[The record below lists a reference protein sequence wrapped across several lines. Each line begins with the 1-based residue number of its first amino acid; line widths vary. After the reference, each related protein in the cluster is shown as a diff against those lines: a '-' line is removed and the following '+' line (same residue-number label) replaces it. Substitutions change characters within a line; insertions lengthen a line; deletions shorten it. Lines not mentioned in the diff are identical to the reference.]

1 LRTFRN
7 YANLSHEINA
17 MRDMEITFLGT
28 GTSHGIPVIGCSCSV
43 CRSSD
48 PRDKRLRTAIH
59 VQTPEIS
66 LIVDTTPDF
75 RFQCLREG
83 INRVDAVLYTHSH
96 VDHVLGFDDLRRFCE
111 MENKSIP
118 VYGSERTLADLSRI
132 FQYAFD
138 GSAKF
143 PNYVRPD
150 PICVKGPFSIGGL
163 DIEAVDL
170 PHGRM
175 VTNGYV
181 FKKNG
186 RPLLAYYTDC
196 ADVPPEAEEAA
207 RDVEV
212 LVIDALRHDSH
223 QTHFTI
229 AGAMQAA
236 RRIRAKK
243 TYFIHMCHDVGHEET
258 ESLLP
263 SDIRLT
269 YDGLR
274 LQL

>member
-1 LRTFRN
+1 MVPQ
-7 YANLSHEINA
+7 S
-17 MRDMEITFLGT
+17 FL
-28 GTSHGIPVIGCSCSV
+28 
-43 CRSSD
+43 
-48 PRDKRLRTAIH
+48 
-59 VQTPEIS
+59 
-66 LIVDTTPDF
+66 
-75 RFQCLREG
+75 
-83 INRVDAVLYTHSH
+83 
-96 VDHVLGFDDLRRFCE
+96 
-111 MENKSIP
+111 
-118 VYGSERTLADLSRI
+118 
-132 FQYAFD
+132 
-138 GSAKF
+138 
-143 PNYVRPD
+143 
-150 PICVKGPFSIGGL
+150 
-163 DIEAVDL
+163 
-170 PHGRM
+170 
-175 VTNGYV
+175 
-181 FKKNG
+181 NG